1 MPLPPE
7 SDSQNGSG
15 TGQIWVTSSRPIS
28 SGGSSRPDGEAWP
41 IWAAIQWISAAIA
54 ANSGATGASS
64 ETASAIRYTVPVP
77 SRKAG
82 MSNPS
87 PGPGSTLAARAGS
100 AMNDSARD
108 MTIRTVAA
116 VFCASERS
124 SARVSA
130 HWRAPAA
137 TRIRSG
143 TSGSAPATQAATA
156 RRS

>member
-28 SGGSSRPDGEAWP
+28 SGGSSRPDDEAWP
-41 IWAAIQWISAAIA
+41 IWAATQWISAAIA

-64 ETASAIRYTVPVP
+64 ETASAITYTVPGP

-82 MSNPS
+82 KAYEA
-87 PGPGSTLAARAGS
+87 PGPDSTLPARAGS
-100 AMNDSARD
+100 AMNERARD

-116 VFCASERS
+116 VLWASERG
-124 SARVSA
+124 SARVWG
-130 HWRAPAA
+130 HWRGAGGR
-137 TRIRSG
+137 RIQIGRG
-143 TSGSAPATQAATA
+143 D
-156 RRS
+156 